1 MNLGLAGLFLLQ
13 STLPSDTTKQ
23 EQLDSLVALRD
34 SVIQIVLNEGELS
47 LPPLSI
53 NYEGAIRSVPGI
65 CKTVQEKEKN
75 TREFISVHL
84 CKDVLSERELLMAIR
99 REFDSFGTL
108 RSIMFGDWDLD
119 SQVDICYGRVLRRG
133 RPDYTREDELF
144 EGEDCKPFYYHFLRR
159 FKDFHDK
166 RYPGKLRKTNF

>member
-47 LPPLSI
+47 SFYL
-53 NYEGAIRSVPGI
+53 GI
-65 CKTVQEKEKN
+65 DCRNAQEKEEG
-75 TREFISVHL
+75 TRETISIHL
-84 CKDVLSERELLMAIR
+84 CEEVSYGRELLVAIR